1 MADQP
6 YDVASL
12 SVQRLKSRTRLIIS
26 TQPLPEPDTP
36 AAIMDEISS
45 KKSRNTS
52 PSRSSLTEV
61 EDEER
66 DALLENVSLGEK
78 RSSENG
84 HRKVRRTRSFYAI
97 GILSLSNLAFIV
109 SFLILLAQK
118 RSVEPNPL
126 PSWAPPE
133 RYESRVFQYVDTFGG
148 EPGPKS
154 EAAWTNLIPSTFN
167 RFIVLAVT
175 RSC

>member
-1 MADQP
+1 MFQG
-6 YDVASL
+6 
-12 SVQRLKSRTRLIIS
+12 LKKRTRLIIG
-26 TQPLPEPDTP
+26 TQPLPQPDKP
-36 AAIMDEISS
+36 ATTMDELSS

-66 DALLENVSLGEK
+66 DALLENVPLGDKE
-78 RSSENG
+78 RSSESG
-84 HRKVRRTRSFYAI
+84 HRKVRRTRSFYTI

-109 SFLILLAQK
+109 AFLILFAQT
-118 RSVEPNPL
+118 RTVEPDPL

-133 RYESRVFQYVDTFGG
+133 RYESRIFQYVDTFGG

-154 EAAWTNLIPSTFN
+154 EAAWTKLIPSTFH
-167 RFIVLAVT
+167 RFIVLVVI

>member
-1 MADQP
+1 MFQG
-6 YDVASL
+6 
-12 SVQRLKSRTRLIIS
+12 LKKRIRLIID
-26 TQPLPEPDTP
+26 TQPLPPSDKP
-36 AAIMDEISS
+36 AATMDELSS

-66 DALLENVSLGEK
+66 DALLENVPLGDKK

-84 HRKVRRTRSFYAI
+84 HRKVRRTRSLYAI

-109 SFLILLAQK
+109 AFLILFAQK
-118 RSVEPNPL
+118 RNLEPNQL

-154 EAAWTNLIPSTFN
+154 EAAWTNLIPSTFDKFKVPVVI
-167 RFIVLAVT
+167 RLF
-175 RSC
+175 